1 MKAVP
6 SPRPESDERRE
17 ELIRFG
23 RELFSRH
30 SYDALSIDDIATAA
44 GVSKGLLYHYFENK
58 RDYYVA
64 VVRAV
69 TDEMRAV
76 LPDPSLPPDQQ
87 LSQGIE
93 GYLDYAENHAH
104 AFRSVLEG
112 GVGSDAEVREI
123 VEGIRTLYIE
133 RILGALSIKS
143 PSPVLR
149 VALRGWIG
157 FGEAATVEW
166 LGDRKVARAD
176 LAKMLTEAL
185 NMAFESARKIDPAID
200 VQ

>member
-1 MKAVP
+1 MTV
-6 SPRPESDERRE
+6 DERRE

-30 SYDALSIDDIATAA
+30 AYDALSIDDIATAA

-69 TDEMRAV
+69 TEEMRAV
-76 LPDPSLPPDQQ
+76 LPDPALPPDEQ

-93 GYLDYAENHAH
+93 GYLDFAETHAH
-104 AFRSVLEG
+104 AFRSVLDG
-112 GVGSDAEVREI
+112 GVGSDAEVRQI
-123 VEGIRTLYIE
+123 VEEIRTLYIE
-133 RILGALSIKS
+133 RILGALGIDS
-143 PSPVLR
+143 PSPVLCL
-149 VALRGWIG
+149 ALRGWIG

-166 LGDRKVARAD
+166 LAHREVGRAD
-176 LAKMLTEAL
+176 LVQMLIAAL
-185 NMAFESARKIDPAID
+185 NAAFESARKIDPAID